1 LTTIAPEQPR
11 RLSPTFSHPLS
22 SEWAGPAGPWP
33 TQTLDEAITSEDG
46 LVNSVAGGLMDA
58 GIRRGDTVCWQKA
71 NGPEAI
77 ALFRAAWRLG
87 AVAAPIHHLAGPID
101 RDVLLSRLRPALY
114 LGAEDSAPVGRPIT
128 SAPEPV
134 DPADLAIALATSGS
148 TGSPKLALHTHR
160 SLLYKAGVMA
170 AVHSLDSQDCVLL
183 CAPLAHISGLLYGVL
198 MHAFGVRSV
207 PMAKWDADQALELI
221 ERERV
226 TFMAGPPTFFASM
239 ISCRTFE
246 PRLVRSLRLISCG
259 GAGVTPAFVR
269 SASSSLGC
277 QVKRSYGS
285 TEAPTVATATQD
297 DDPENAATTD
307 GRAVGVAELRVV
319 ADGAGEPVPFG
330 VAGELWVRGPE
341 LCEGYDDAEATAA
354 SFTHDGWFKT
364 GDLATIRPD
373 GWMTI
378 VGRVKDVIIR
388 GGENIASP
396 ELEAVLESH
405 PSVREAVV
413 VGFPD
418 ERLGE
423 RVCAF
428 VVTAQPFDLTICRSW
443 FEACGIAKFKWPER
457 VVNVESLPVLA
468 SGKPDRKALRAL
480 AQQS

>member
-1 LTTIAPEQPR
+1 
-11 RLSPTFSHPLS
+11 
-22 SEWAGPAGPWP
+22 
-33 TQTLDEAITSEDG
+33 
-46 LVNSVAGGLMDA
+46 
-58 GIRRGDTVCWQKA
+58 
-71 NGPEAI
+71 
-77 ALFRAAWRLG
+77 
-87 AVAAPIHHLAGPID
+87 
-101 RDVLLSRLRPALY
+101 
-114 LGAEDSAPVGRPIT
+114 
-128 SAPEPV
+128 
-134 DPADLAIALATSGS
+134 
-148 TGSPKLALHTHR
+148 
-160 SLLYKAGVMA
+160 
-170 AVHSLDSQDCVLL
+170 
-183 CAPLAHISGLLYGVL
+183 LYGVL
-198 MHAFGVRSV
+198 MRAFGVRSV
-207 PMAKWDADQALELI
+207 PMAKWDADLALELI

-226 TFMAGPPTFFASM
+226 TFMAGPPTFFVSM
-239 ISCRTFE
+239 INSRTFE

-269 SASSSLGC
+269 SASSSLRC

-297 DDPENAATTD
+297 DDPENAAATD

-319 ADGAGEPVPFG
+319 ADGDGEPVPFG

-428 VVTAQPFDLTICRSW
+428 VVTAQPFDLSICRSW

-468 SGKPDRKALRAL
+468 SGKPDRTALRVL
-480 AQQS
+480 AQRS